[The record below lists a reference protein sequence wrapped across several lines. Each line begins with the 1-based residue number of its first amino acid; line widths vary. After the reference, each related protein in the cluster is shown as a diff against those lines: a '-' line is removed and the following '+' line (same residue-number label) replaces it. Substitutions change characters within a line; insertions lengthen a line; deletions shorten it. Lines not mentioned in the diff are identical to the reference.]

1 MFGFGV
7 FRSTLLPTLMN
18 PRNEKTVIFYLLTPG
33 LDEILEE
40 DEGLVDVPPVL
51 AVVVEPL
58 PDHLHDLGEGDHVV
72 GQVYK
77 V

>member
-1 MFGFGV
+1 
-7 FRSTLLPTLMN
+7 MN
-18 PRNEKTVIFYLLTPG
+18 PRNEEIIIFYLLTPG

-51 AVVVEPL
+51 AVIVEPL

-72 GQVYK
+72 GQVGNLRHLGR
-77 V
+77 